1 MTENIRSRRFIL
13 LILGIVVFL
22 TVLFYFLFFKKQK
35 KDDGAPVFKLLTET
49 QTGIG
54 FNNQLTESDSLNILN
69 EANLYNG
76 GGVGIGD
83 FNRDG
88 LMDVYFAGNMVS
100 NKLYLNKGSFKFQD
114 ITTAAGVGGEG
125 RWCTGVSVT
134 DINQDG
140 WPDIYVCASFR
151 NDARLRT
158 NLLYINQGLDKN
170 GVPVFKESA
179 ASYGLADTGFSTQ
192 AYFFDYDRDGDLDM
206 YLVTNEIYD
215 PKTPISFRKKVTDG
229 SAKNTDRLYRNNGNG
244 TFTNVSKEAGITIE
258 GWGHA
263 ACITD
268 INKDGWPDVYVAD
281 DFVSNDLLYIN
292 NHDGTFTDRIGDYF
306 RHTSWNAMGT
316 DAVDINND
324 GNVDFV
330 SLEMLPENNQRKKRM
345 LSGNEYFNYTHSA
358 LFGYQH
364 QYVRNSFQLNSGI
377 TPEGHPVFSDISF
390 LAGIYETDWSW
401 CPLIADF
408 DNDGLRD
415 IVITNGIPK
424 DVTDLDFIEVDT
436 GRSGKKTLYPL
447 RMTDSLPV
455 VKIANY
461 GYKNIN
467 GLQFENKTVAWGL
480 NTPTFSTGAAYADL
494 DNDGDL
500 DLVINNLNG
509 PAGVYEN
516 LVNKKANTLTV
527 KFEGPD
533 KNNDGIGATLRLF
546 YDNGKQQYYEHHP
559 TRGYLSTD
567 DPRAHFGLGKTNKI
581 DSLEVSWPD
590 SKQQLIQNVKVNQ
603 VLTVNYKNA
612 GPAINSISDPFTTS
626 YFFNSAKSYG
636 ISYKPIEND
645 FVDYNIQATLP
656 HKLSQYGPGIAVG
669 DIDKNGFDDFY
680 IGGSSGHRG
689 VFFMQDAQGNFSL
702 DSSRIL
708 VKDDVL
714 YEDMGAIFFDADND
728 NDLDLYLVSGSYEI
742 PPNHPIASDRLFL
755 NDGTGHF
762 IKSTTALPVD
772 SSNGSCVRAA
782 DFDCDGK
789 LDLFVGGRVVSGQYP
804 TSPESFLLKNE
815 GGKFVDV
822 TDRYCPELR
831 RIGMVTDALWT
842 DFDNDGKVDL
852 MVVGEWM
859 PVTFFR
865 NTGHSFKKVKSG
877 IESHTGWW
885 NSIVA
890 GDFDNDGD
898 MDYVVGNLGLNSN
911 YYGTPEKPLTIV
923 AKDIDNNGTTDPM
936 VFSYMKD
943 TAGIFHQ
950 YPIVSRNDL
959 INQVTTMRGLF
970 PTYKSYGY
978 ATLQDIWSE
987 GDLSDAL
994 VLKATDMNSSYI
1006 ENTGKGSFTIK
1017 PLPIEAQAAP
1027 LYGML
1032 AKDINNDGNL
1042 DVMMI
1047 GNDYSMDPYSGRH
1060 DAFNGLCLK
1069 GDGKGNFSGM
1079 RLTTD
1084 GFFVKGDG
1092 KGLAS
1097 VHTAKNEDIIIAT
1110 QNQDSLEVLSKNPAY
1125 RNTLQFIKLNPDDWS
1140 GEIVFKNGKKRYIE
1154 FYYGSTYLSQSSR
1167 ILPVEKNYK
1176 KITITG
1182 FNGIQRTVFQT
1193 E

>member
-1 MTENIRSRRFIL
+1 
-13 LILGIVVFL
+13 
-22 TVLFYFLFFKKQK
+22 
-35 KDDGAPVFKLLTET
+35 
-49 QTGIG
+49 
-54 FNNQLTESDSLNILN
+54 
-69 EANLYNG
+69 
-76 GGVGIGD
+76 
-83 FNRDG
+83 
-88 LMDVYFAGNMVS
+88 
-100 NKLYLNKGSFKFQD
+100 
-114 ITTAAGVGGEG
+114 
-125 RWCTGVSVT
+125 
-134 DINQDG
+134 
-140 WPDIYVCASFR
+140 
-151 NDARLRT
+151 
-158 NLLYINQGLDKN
+158 
-170 GVPVFKESA
+170 
-179 ASYGLADTGFSTQ
+179 
-192 AYFFDYDRDGDLDM
+192 
-206 YLVTNEIYD
+206 
-215 PKTPISFRKKVTDG
+215 
-229 SAKNTDRLYRNNGNG
+229 
-244 TFTNVSKEAGITIE
+244 
-258 GWGHA
+258 
-263 ACITD
+263 
-268 INKDGWPDVYVAD
+268 
-281 DFVSNDLLYIN
+281 
-292 NHDGTFTDRIGDYF
+292 
-306 RHTSWNAMGT
+306 
-316 DAVDINND
+316 
-324 GNVDFV
+324 
-330 SLEMLPENNQRKKRM
+330 
-345 LSGNEYFNYTHSA
+345 
-358 LFGYQH
+358 
-364 QYVRNSFQLNSGI
+364 
-377 TPEGHPVFSDISF
+377 
-390 LAGIYETDWSW
+390 
-401 CPLIADF
+401 
-408 DNDGLRD
+408 
-415 IVITNGIPK
+415 
-424 DVTDLDFIEVDT
+424 
-436 GRSGKKTLYPL
+436 
-447 RMTDSLPV
+447 
-455 VKIANY
+455 
-461 GYKNIN
+461 
-467 GLQFENKTVAWGL
+467 
-480 NTPTFSTGAAYADL
+480 
-494 DNDGDL
+494 
-500 DLVINNLNG
+500 
-509 PAGVYEN
+509 
-516 LVNKKANTLTV
+516 
-527 KFEGPD
+527 
-533 KNNDGIGATLRLF
+533 
-546 YDNGKQQYYEHHP
+546 
-559 TRGYLSTD
+559 
-567 DPRAHFGLGKTNKI
+567 
-581 DSLEVSWPD
+581 
-590 SKQQLIQNVKVNQ
+590 
-603 VLTVNYKNA
+603 
-612 GPAINSISDPFTTS
+612 
-626 YFFNSAKSYG
+626 
-636 ISYKPIEND
+636 
-645 FVDYNIQATLP
+645 
-656 HKLSQYGPGIAVG
+656 
-669 DIDKNGFDDFY
+669 
-680 IGGSSGHRG
+680 
-689 VFFMQDAQGNFSL
+689 
-702 DSSRIL
+702 
-708 VKDDVL
+708 
-714 YEDMGAIFFDADND
+714 
-728 NDLDLYLVSGSYEI
+728 
-742 PPNHPIASDRLFL
+742 
-755 NDGTGHF
+755 
-762 IKSTTALPVD
+762 
-772 SSNGSCVRAA
+772 
-782 DFDCDGK
+782 
-789 LDLFVGGRVVSGQYP
+789 
-804 TSPESFLLKNE
+804 LKNE

-994 VLKATDMNSSYI
+994 VLKAIDMNSSYI